1 MAVISSVGDCC
12 FVSTPLVSFEVEYE
26 SCFVVAQ
33 PEKTQVLAVTRKHSK
48 NARIF
53 FIAWSWGLT
62 TKAEPQPRQPGFTWN
77 DDIQSRDH
85 GQNWRGSGCWLQRF
99 VRPHKILKH
108 HFVSAW
114 RFASN
119 SLRAATIPIRNTVSA
134 ATNPRILI

>member
-53 FIAWSWGLT
+53 FIAWSCGLT

-85 GQNWRGSGCWLQRF
+85 GQTAWAVAVGSSDLLDIMVIQTSAS
-99 VRPHKILKH
+99 KISTTALKGNAAQYAH
-108 HFVSAW
+108 EAP
-114 RFASN
+114 AS
-119 SLRAATIPIRNTVSA
+119 RQCA
-134 ATNPRILI
+134 PRYL